1 MKNANIR
8 WVILLGALA
17 ITGIAAV
24 QSYWVLKTWDL
35 KEKEFHQTVAIALRR
50 VAEDISQLNEG
61 VLPAQGLIRQ
71 LSSNYY
77 VVNIENTID
86 AAALEYYLQREL
98 EAASLNIDFE
108 YGIYDCATDGMVY
121 GNYISA
127 TAVKREKQR
136 TDLPTYDEF
145 TYYFGV
151 KFPTHTSYLARE
163 IQLSILFTALM
174 LVAVAFF
181 IYTTMIILRQKRLS
195 ELQRDF
201 INNMTHEFKTPISTI
216 QISSGVLLQ
225 HPSVQSEPRLAQYAR
240 IIRDQNER
248 LNQQVERVL
257 QVARLDS
264 AGFQLNLELVNLPEL
279 LKEVTESFRVKV
291 DSLEGILHLH
301 LPETTVESRVDR
313 VHFLN
318 VLYNLLDNAVKYSN
332 GSPQID
338 VTLREQPGGNWSLTI
353 QDKGIG
359 ITKDQQA
366 KIFDQFY
373 RVPTG
378 NVHNVK
384 GFGLGLYY
392 VRRVCK
398 AHGWQLTVDSEL
410 GQGSAFVI
418 AGKKS

>member
-86 AAALEYYLQREL
+86 AAALEYYLQRNL
-98 EAASLNIDFE
+98 EAASLNLDFE

-418 AGKKS
+418 VGKKS

>member
-353 QDKGIG
+353 LDKGIG
-359 ITKDQQA
+359 ITKGQQA

>member
-86 AAALEYYLQREL
+86 AAALEYYLQRNL
-98 EAASLNIDFE
+98 EAASLNLDFE

-248 LNQQVERVL
+248 LNQQVERGL

-418 AGKKS
+418 VGKKS